1 MCVEC
6 ALAVAGI
13 HVGPPIAQ
21 LTKVL
26 LGYSLLGDAHA
37 LSVLATEAGRK
48 TITNI
53 GSIAK
58 LKPRR

>member
-13 HVGPPIAQ
+13 DVGPPIAQ
-21 LTKVL
+21 LAKVL

-37 LSVLATEAGRK
+37 LSVLATEAGRT

-53 GSIAK
+53 ESNAK
-58 LKPRR
+58 RKPQR